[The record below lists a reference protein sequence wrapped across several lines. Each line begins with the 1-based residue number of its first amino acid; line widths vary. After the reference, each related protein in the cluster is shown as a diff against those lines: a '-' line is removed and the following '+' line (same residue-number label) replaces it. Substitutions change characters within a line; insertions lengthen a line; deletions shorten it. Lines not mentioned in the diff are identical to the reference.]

1 MIVSR
6 TGRMSIP
13 ANKLVTVACNTGNR
27 NVYLLT
33 VQQNIMEINIIC
45 RCYFR
50 FLTQKRVGGGGHV
63 PVFLIRNALRH
74 IVPFI
79 IFHFAKAC
87 FHLFMTLVQGEKSSM
102 IQGTSGKLK
111 DYASS
116 GMHKGEKKLHR
127 FLSSSPFALNENK
140 YFQSFNHESESVS
153 SILQ

>member
-1 MIVSR
+1 
-6 TGRMSIP
+6 
-13 ANKLVTVACNTGNR
+13 
-27 NVYLLT
+27 
-33 VQQNIMEINIIC
+33 MEINIIC

-74 IVPFI
+74 IAPFI
-79 IFHFAKAC
+79 IFHLAKAC

-116 GMHKGEKKLHR
+116 GMHKGEKKNYTGFWAHLHLHWMKTSIFKVLTTNLKVYLPFYSR
-127 FLSSSPFALNENK
+127 AQYSWSNSMTSSCILNMR
-140 YFQSFNHESESVS
+140 
-153 SILQ
+153 